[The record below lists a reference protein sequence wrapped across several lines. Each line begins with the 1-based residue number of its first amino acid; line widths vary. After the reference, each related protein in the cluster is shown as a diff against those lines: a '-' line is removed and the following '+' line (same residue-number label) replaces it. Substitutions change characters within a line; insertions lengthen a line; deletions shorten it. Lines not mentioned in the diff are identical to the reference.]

1 MFGSE
6 HEHRPGETYNGVTMH
21 SVVEGIQY
29 QEISYVNHPADP
41 FAHTFKLGGETI
53 QKDSQLL
60 EYIKQIQNETVT
72 QLYKDANRYHY

>member
-1 MFGSE
+1 VFGSE

-21 SVVEGIQY
+21 YVVEGIRY

-53 QKDSQLL
+53 
-60 EYIKQIQNETVT
+60 
-72 QLYKDANRYHY
+72 